1 VHLLLQANPDR
12 TLSHHLFSHLR
23 GARALLLAVAIAGS
37 LLGFLLASQG
47 AGAYGVNYC
56 ANWYASGTGCEG
68 PNHSLD
74 ANIAWDDTGSNAWVC
89 DTATNSSGGNVGGW
103 ECGYGMSET
112 CYGGNQL
119 LHGWILNDS
128 TYWLYMNGTE
138 YYSQGCP

>member
-1 VHLLLQANPDR
+1 
-12 TLSHHLFSHLR
+12 LSHHLTSHLR
-23 GARALLLAVAIAGS
+23 SGRVLLLAFAIAGA
-37 LLGFLLASQG
+37 LAGFSLASQG
-47 AGAYGVNYC
+47 ASAYGVNYC
-56 ANWYASGTGCEG
+56 ANWYASGAGCQG
-68 PNHSLD
+68 PNHSLV

-89 DTATNSSGGNVGGW
+89 DTATNLSGGNVGGW

-112 CYGGNQL
+112 CYSGNQQ